1 MSSLP
6 SLRLRCCVCQS
17 RRNSAA
23 LVIKLK
29 FGVVCGAGGQI
40 TAILF
45 FTWRCTGVPV
55 PPQWQRYL
63 TFLVNSADDDDLTVR
78 RLFNVAGN
86 EVIRYA
92 AVIY

>member
-1 MSSLP
+1 MSFLP
-6 SLRLRCCVCQS
+6 FLRLRCCVFQS

-29 FGVVCGAGGQI
+29 FGVVFGAGGQI
-40 TAILF
+40 TACSSLMA
-45 FTWRCTGVPV
+45 TVSA
-55 PPQWQRYL
+55 Q
-63 TFLVNSADDDDLTVR
+63 SADDDDLTAL
-78 RLFNVAGN
+78 RLVNVAGN